1 MLPLELL
8 AKTRPSHWVAAGLA
22 VLLVEYATGPFI
34 QVPILY
40 AIPVALATATHGRR
54 GGAALSIALPLVR
67 LSFYLVWGVPSSWA
81 LAAADAAVDTAML
94 TGFSLLLERVL
105 HQQREIR
112 LLQGMLPI
120 CGFCKRIRDQGGRW
134 NQLES
139 YISRHSGARF
149 SHTLCDE
156 CSVKHYPELRR
167 QEIPGRS

>member
-1 MLPLELL
+1 MFPLELL
-8 AKTRPSHWVAAGLA
+8 AKTRPSHWVAIGLA
-22 VLLVEYATGPFI
+22 VLLVEYATGPFF
-34 QVPILY
+34 QLPILD

-54 GGAALSIALPLVR
+54 GGAAVSMVMPLVR
-67 LSFYLVWGVPSSWA
+67 LSFYLIWEVPGSWA
-81 LAAADAAVDTAML
+81 VAAADTAVDIAVL

-120 CGFCKRIRDQGGRW
+120 CGFCKRIRDQGGHW

-139 YISRHSGARF
+139 YISRHSEARF

-156 CSVKHYPELRR
+156 CTAKHYPKP
-167 QEIPGRS
+167 IPEGGA